1 MTLESALQETA
12 GRLKPIRYVEP
23 SIDQKD
29 LDAIME
35 SLLHSFRTNWYGF
48 GEKCVNFEKAFAK
61 YLGTRHAVFV
71 NSGSSANLLSIA
83 ALVASGRIK
92 KGSKVVTTAC
102 TFPTTLNPVLLYDLK
117 PVFVDLELPSWSVD
131 VEAVREAV
139 ESGAQLLLLPHLNGI
154 PHEMDNICALART
167 NSLLLLEDACDAL
180 GSRFGGK
187 PVGTFG
193 ELGTFSLYVAHHMTT
208 GEGGMIVTNDG
219 RLAEILSSLRDWGR
233 ATKMSSAEVPDKRI
247 LEYQNV
253 TRDLP
258 EDYESRYTY
267 TNIGFNLKPLELQGA
282 LGLSQL
288 EKLETLIQ
296 RRKMNFE
303 RLYAFLKDYTDHLIL
318 PEATPKADV
327 SWFWFPIVVR
337 QTAPFKRKDL
347 VRFLEKANIETRPLL
362 AGNIL
367 KQPAYRELEYEVVGR
382 LTNTETVLQGGFIL
396 GVHPKLTNADIDY
409 IIDTFRS
416 FFESLPR

>member
-1 MTLESALQETA
+1 
-12 GRLKPIRYVEP
+12 VEP
-23 SIDQKD
+23 SIDEKD
-29 LDAIME
+29 LLAIIE
-35 SLLHSFRTNWYGF
+35 SLLQSSRTNWFGF
-48 GEKCVNFEKAFAK
+48 GERCIGFERAFAK
-61 YLGTRHAVFV
+61 YLGMKHAVFV

-102 TFPTTLNPVLLYDLK
+102 TFPTTLNPVLFYGLK
-117 PVFVDLELPSWSVD
+117 PIFVDLELPSWSVD
-131 VEAVREAV
+131 VEAIREAV

-154 PHEMDNICALART
+154 PHEMDEICAIART

-180 GSRFGGK
+180 GSRFESK

-193 ELGTFSLYVAHHMTT
+193 ELGTFSFYVAHHMTT

-233 ATKMSSAEVPDKRI
+233 ATKASFTEVSDKRT

-253 TRDLP
+253 TEDLP

-288 EKLETLIQ
+288 EKLESLIQ
-296 RRKMNFE
+296 RRKMNFD
-303 RLYAFLKDYTDHLIL
+303 RMYASLKDYADFLIL
-318 PEATPKADV
+318 PEPTPKADV

-337 QTAPFKRKDL
+337 QSAPFKRKDL

-367 KQPAYRELEYEVVGR
+367 KQPAYRELKYEVVGR
-382 LTNTETVLQGGFIL
+382 LTYTETILQGGFIV
-396 GVHPKLTNADIDY
+396 GVHPKLADADIDY
-409 IIDTFRS
+409 VIDTFRS
-416 FFESLPR
+416 FFEGLSR